1 MQVVSALA
9 LMERIK
15 QYVATLGNIDL
26 IALINTVLIINI
38 IDNIGCG
45 QLKMTRNREDYIPLV
60 EFLDLI
66 DDLKMKRKEAIEI
79 LGVSD
84 SQFKWWVKRREM
96 PKSHYWAFQKE
107 LTIFLQKQMI
117 KKMIR
122 IGLIDKEFLR
132 ELLECV

>member
-1 MQVVSALA
+1 
-9 LMERIK
+9 
-15 QYVATLGNIDL
+15 
-26 IALINTVLIINI
+26 
-38 IDNIGCG
+38 
-45 QLKMTRNREDYIPLV
+45 MTRNREDYIPLV

-117 KKMIR
+117 KKMVR